1 MRWDILFAA
10 AAVFSPRV
18 DAAGATLRFSCS
30 QLVVERL
37 DPLINP
43 GVLGSPHLHQ
53 IVGGNA
59 FNVTMDQDLPT
70 TASCTTCT
78 AAEDFS
84 NYWTAVLFFKA
95 RNGTYHR
102 VNTMGN
108 PLGFGTAQ
116 GGMTV
121 YYLSSGKVTAFK
133 PGFRMTVGDPS
144 FRTAAQES
152 KYSSLIYTCLATSTT
167 RSGSTTNFP
176 KAACKVGIM
185 VSIRFPTCWDGVNL
199 DSPDHQSHTAYP
211 SGNPSGNPNGA
222 ACPSTHPV
230 SIPQVFFETYW
241 DTSPFNDK
249 SMWPTDGSQ
258 PFTWS
263 MGDATGYASHGDYV
277 FGWKGDALQRAMD
290 ADCSSDLFS
299 NSINCPTLKT
309 QSLAAGN
316 TCNKPVQMKEPLD
329 GWLPTM
335 PGDVVVH

>member
-1 MRWDILFAA
+1 MHWGPLLAA
-10 AAVFSPRV
+10 AAIISPGV
-18 DAAGATLRFSCS
+18 NAAGATLRFYCS

-59 FNVTMDQDLPT
+59 FNVTMGADLPAV
-70 TASCTTCT
+70 ASCTTCT

-102 VNTMGN
+102 VNTLGN
-108 PLGFGTAQ
+108 PLGFTSAR

-121 YYLSSGKVTAFK
+121 YYLSSGKVTQFK
-133 PGFRMTVGDPS
+133 PGFRMTVGDAS

-152 KYSSLIYTCLATSTT
+152 KYSSLTYTCLQTSST
-167 RSGSTTNFP
+167 RSGATTNFP
-176 KAACKVGIM
+176 KGTCKVGIM
-185 VSIRFPTCWDGVNL
+185 VSIRFPTCWNGKDL

-211 SGNPSGNPNGA
+211 SGSK
-222 ACPSTHPV
+222 CPSTHPIA
-230 SIPQVFFETYW
+230 IPQVFYEAIW

-249 SMWPTDGSQ
+249 SQWPENGDQ
-258 PFTWS
+258 PFVWS
-263 MGDATGYASHGDYV
+263 MGDQTGYANHGDYV

-290 ADCSSDLFS
+290 ANCNSDLLG
-299 NSINCPTLKT
+299 NAINCPTLKT
-309 QSLAAGN
+309 QSTAQAN
-316 TCNKPVQMKEPLD
+316 TCNKPVELREQLD
-329 GWLPTM
+329 GWLPSM
-335 PGDVVVH
+335 PGDVTVSN